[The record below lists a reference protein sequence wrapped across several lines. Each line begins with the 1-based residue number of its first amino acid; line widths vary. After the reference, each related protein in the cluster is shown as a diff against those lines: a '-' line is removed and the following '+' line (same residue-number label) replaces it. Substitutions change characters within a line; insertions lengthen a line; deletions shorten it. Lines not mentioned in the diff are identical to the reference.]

1 MKGTQPATGPIK
13 ADPSWKFGI
22 VVSRYHE
29 ELTNGLVEGAKRALA
44 AAGVA
49 ADHIVIRTAPGS
61 FEIPLLG
68 AQLARDEVV
77 DAVIGLGI
85 VLNGETTHADLIMR
99 EVARG
104 MMDVQI
110 QLCVPFAFGVLQ
122 VSDLAVA
129 QARCGEKDNR
139 GEEVALAALHSLA
152 ELKKVGS

>member
-1 MKGTQPATGPIK
+1 MKGAQPSIGLIK
-13 ADPSWKFGI
+13 ADPKWKFGI
-22 VVSRYHE
+22 VVSQYHE
-29 ELTNGLVEGAKRALA
+29 ELTNGLLEGAKRVLT
-44 AAGVA
+44 AAGVT
-49 ADHIVIRTAPGS
+49 DDKIVIRTTPGS